1 MSVLQSI
8 DKSANKAAAAG
19 KKYVEVSKKYYQLKV
34 FQQLTTLSSY
44 LVKMV
49 ILGGLLL
56 LAFLFM
62 AISAALALGDL
73 FNNSSLGYLAVGFM
87 FILIGLLVY
96 SKRAFL
102 EKILITKM
110 AKTFFD

>member
-1 MSVLQSI
+1 MSVIKSI
-8 DKSANKAAAAG
+8 DKTASDAAASG

-34 FQQLTTLSSY
+34 FQQLTTISSY
-44 LVKMV
+44 VVKTV

-73 FNNSSLGYLAVGFM
+73 FNSIPLGYLAVGFI
-87 FILIGLLVY
+87 FILISLLVY
-96 SKRAFL
+96 SKRRSI
-102 EKILITKM
+102 EKILIVKM
-110 AKTFFD
+110 SKTYFD